1 MSAPQPTLR
10 DRRRAETQRAIQ
22 AHAIPLFAERG
33 YDAVT
38 LSEIAAASGISPMTL
53 YRHFPTKEDLVLVG
67 QQDQLIADRI
77 AAGPADGALVQRIG
91 RALIEAADLISG
103 SRTDADDLLLDRLRL
118 MITVPALRARH
129 LDSQYATQQ
138 AIVDALRG
146 DAAADPES
154 DFRAW
159 AAAGACLA
167 AMNAALTRWA
177 TEDGRPDLSNL
188 IAAALTAAFGPDV
201 TGGS

>member
-1 MSAPQPTLR
+1 MSASRPSLR
-10 DRRRAETQRAIQ
+10 ERRRAETQRAIQ
-22 AHAIPLFAERG
+22 CHAIPLFAERG

-38 LSEIAAASGISPMTL
+38 VNEIAAAAEVSPMTL

-67 QQDQLIADRI
+67 QQNQLIADRI
-77 AAGPADGALVQRIG
+77 AAGPADGTLVQRIG
-91 RALIEAADLISG
+91 RALVEAADLLTS
-103 SRTDADDLLLDRLRL
+103 SRTDADNLLLDRLRL

-146 DAAADPES
+146 DGAADPEA

-167 AMNAALTRWA
+167 AANVALTRWA
-177 TEDGRPDLSNL
+177 TEDGRQDLSDL

-201 TGGS
+201 TGRI